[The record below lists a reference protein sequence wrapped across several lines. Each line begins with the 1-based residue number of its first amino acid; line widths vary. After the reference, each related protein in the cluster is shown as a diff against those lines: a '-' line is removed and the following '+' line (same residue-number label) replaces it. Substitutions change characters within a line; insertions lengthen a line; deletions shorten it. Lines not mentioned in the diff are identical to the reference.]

1 MNIKTQVTVIIVVLL
16 AMVYMINMIRKNR
29 LEIKYALLWFVLG
42 IGVIIF
48 TCFPMLTTFAA
59 KFLGIGQPVNLL
71 FFAGF
76 CFALLII
83 YSLSLAISRLSVRV
97 KKLTQELALLQKKL
111 EDIEEGERE

>member
-1 MNIKTQVTVIIVVLL
+1 MNLI
-16 AMVYMINMIRKNR
+16 
-29 LEIKYALLWFVLG
+29 
-42 IGVIIF
+42 
-48 TCFPMLTTFAA
+48 
-59 KFLGIGQPVNLL
+59 